1 MKVSV
6 IASGSKG
13 NAAILLFNEKV
24 VLIDAGVTCSYI
36 KDKLESLNITKI
48 DYVLLTHVHVD
59 HIGGLKQIIKTYNPK
74 IFLSLGMYEE
84 LAIKLDNY
92 EIIESDFNIDDLNVE
107 IIKTSHDVKDS
118 NGYIFN
124 HNNISVVYITDTGY
138 INTKYHQKLK
148 NKNMY
153 IIESNHDIEKLM
165 NGKYPYYLKQRIL
178 SDEGHLSNKDCSYYL
193 KTFIGNLTTNI
204 ILIHLSEENN
214 SEELAY
220 NELKKVL
227 NEINRDDINIII
239 SKQKERT
246 DLIEI

>member
-24 VLIDAGVTCSYI
+24 VLIDAGITCSYI
-36 KDKLESLNITKI
+36 KEKLESLNIKKI

-59 HIGGLKQIIKTYNPK
+59 HIGGLKQIIKNYNPK
-74 IFLSLGMYEE
+74 IYLSLGMYEE
-84 LAIKLDNY
+84 LGIKLDNY
-92 EIIESDFNIDDLNVE
+92 EIIKNDFNIDDLNIE

-124 HNNISVVYITDTGY
+124 HGDKSVVYITDTGY

-148 NKNMY
+148 NRNMY

-193 KTFIGNLTTNI
+193 KTFIGNSTTNI

-227 NEINRDDINIII
+227 IEIKRTDINIII